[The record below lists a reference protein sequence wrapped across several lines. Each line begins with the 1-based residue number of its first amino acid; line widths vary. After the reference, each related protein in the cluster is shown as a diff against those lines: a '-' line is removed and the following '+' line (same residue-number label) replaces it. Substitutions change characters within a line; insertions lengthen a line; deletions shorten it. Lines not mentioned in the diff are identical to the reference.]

1 MGCIPAAAA
10 VAVLVGRLLVPA
22 GSQEPLAVGGIQL
35 VAVGGIQLV
44 AVGGVQLVAV
54 GGSLLAGVVG
64 SPCAVVRH
72 TTTHKVISGA

>member
-1 MGCIPAAAA
+1 MGSIPAAVAA
-10 VAVLVGRLLVPA
+10 AAVLVGRLLVPA
-22 GSQEPLAVGGIQL
+22 GSQEPLAVGGS
-35 VAVGGIQLV
+35 
-44 AVGGVQLVAV
+44 QLVAV